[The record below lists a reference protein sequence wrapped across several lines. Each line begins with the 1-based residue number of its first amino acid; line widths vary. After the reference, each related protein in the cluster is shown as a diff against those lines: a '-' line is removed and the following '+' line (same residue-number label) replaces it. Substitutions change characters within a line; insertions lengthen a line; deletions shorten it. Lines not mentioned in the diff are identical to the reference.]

1 VIRKVE
7 GFKKYI
13 GIVGFRDVSIDDV
26 DRLLSLAQ
34 ERLSDATIQFF
45 NADLISGWEHLYF
58 AGVNALKAFKNGT
71 EISKSLGIETVL
83 YASARRQIRVALDLV
98 GIKSNS
104 RRIALLIVA
113 DEENVARETIE
124 DLTRLIPGERD
135 DTVLE
140 LSDEKV
146 ASIRRLFE
154 ISDVELATKL
164 DGQDEK
170 KALCDLV
177 IEHVALL
184 VTQR

>member
-1 VIRKVE
+1 VIRRVDR
-7 GFKKYI
+7 FNKYI
-13 GIVGFRDVSIDDV
+13 GVAGFRDVSIDNV
-26 DRLLSLAQ
+26 DGLLSLAQ
-34 ERLSDATIQFF
+34 ERLGDTTVQFF
-45 NADLISGWEHLYF
+45 NADLIAGWEHLYF

-71 EISKSLGIETVL
+71 EISKSLAIETVL

-98 GIKSNS
+98 GIRSDS

-113 DEENVARETIE
+113 GDENAARKNIE
-124 DLTRLIPGERD
+124 DLTKLIPGERD

-146 ASIRRLFE
+146 ASIRKLFG
-154 ISDVELATKL
+154 ISDIELATKL
-164 DGQDEK
+164 DGRDERK
-170 KALCDLV
+170 VLCDLV